1 MQGQIRGRSASTGG
15 QTVLDVGHG
24 QSRPEERDTSCKDQ
38 RRRVRGFALLQV
50 AISLFNRGKTRA
62 WWWSRF
68 KEPPGPDIQL
78 RVAGL
83 ENPSIAS
90 AFHKN
95 REAWESW
102 TWRPGVRVSLSVTVT
117 VYHFKLVS
125 IQVGQYHDH
134 APLCAPFLQTLI
146 SSAAMSP
153 SPPQHGLEWK
163 ERIFDVIATWT
174 IEPDM
179 AVAKKIATSYFLT
192 IRHLPVTTSSYE
204 IILLRRR
211 F

>member
-1 MQGQIRGRSASTGG
+1 MASESVCRLRLRSS
-15 QTVLDVGHG
+15 
-24 QSRPEERDTSCKDQ
+24 
-38 RRRVRGFALLQV
+38 F
-50 AISLFNRGKTRA
+50 
-62 WWWSRF
+62 
-68 KEPPGPDIQL
+68 
-78 RVAGL
+78 
-83 ENPSIAS
+83 
-90 AFHKN
+90 
-95 REAWESW
+95 
-102 TWRPGVRVSLSVTVT
+102 
-117 VYHFKLVS
+117 
-125 IQVGQYHDH
+125 QVGQHHDH

-163 ERIFDVIATWT
+163 ERIFDVIASWT

-179 AVAKKIATSYFLT
+179 AVAKKIA